1 MLIKTKHEINS
12 LTSKI
17 CDGKMLKR
25 YLPDLLTNGFSS
37 FCKIRLSDDKGLS
50 IEDLEYAKKFG

>member
-1 MLIKTKHEINS
+1 
-12 LTSKI
+12 
-17 CDGKMLKR
+17 MLKR